1 MLFKYQYIL
10 AANPISIRVLERH
23 IPGMVCLMR
32 CSLLHVAKRWSFA
45 HSSSLGPSARRISES
60 ANAGSARVQANTG
73 CLFSWKIPVTIA
85 KKKSRRRR
93 DHLQHTGNDFGFE
106 FDRHFQGFRSFPRA
120 FTAEEIP
127 LDCTGYGIPSW
138 SSCYFNISFPP
149 KQVPY
154 KYFLSRSR
162 VVRILM
168 SRSRCKLVR

>member
-1 MLFKYQYIL
+1 MSLVAIKYQYIL

-106 FDRHFQGFRSFPRA
+106 FDRHFQGLA
-120 FTAEEIP
+120 FLGLLPSKKSRWIAR
-127 LDCTGYGIPSW
+127 DTGYHRGPVV
-138 SSCYFNISFPP
+138 ISI
-149 KQVPY
+149 
-154 KYFLSRSR
+154 SRSR
-162 VVRILM
+162 PNRYRTNIFYPDPVL
-168 SRSRCKLVR
+168 CEY